1 MIAFRLNN
9 CNSLTKSLLWAMID
23 KNVQAR
29 IIDGRKA
36 VMKIL
41 ICDDETAF
49 CESMKARVSAY
60 VKNIGISADVVSVSS
75 MEQLNGFDFSTIDI
89 AFLDVMI
96 GQKATG
102 IELAKEI
109 HAARKD
115 AVLIFVTASVEFA
128 PQAFEVQAFRY
139 LLKSQLSE
147 KLHEYLGDAIAA
159 YKSAHQTFTFVVNNE
174 AIDIAVQD
182 IAYAEVDRRK
192 ILLHLCDT
200 SVLHAFYFS
209 MTALAEELSPMG
221 FLRVHRSFLINM
233 KHIKK
238 LNHSSVLLDNGA
250 IIPVSEHAYRDVKQQ
265 YELWL
270 EQEKWIVA

>member
-1 MIAFRLNN
+1 
-9 CNSLTKSLLWAMID
+9 
-23 KNVQAR
+23 
-29 IIDGRKA
+29 
-36 VMKIL
+36 MKIL
-41 ICDDETAF
+41 ICDDKTAF

-60 VKNIGISADVVSVSS
+60 VENAGLSADLVSVSS
-75 MEQLNGFDFSTIDI
+75 VEQLSRFDFSTIDI

-102 IELAKEI
+102 IEIAKKL
-109 HAARKD
+109 HSAQKD
-115 AVLIFVTASVEFA
+115 AVLIFVTSSVEFA

-147 KLHEYLGDAIAA
+147 KLDEYLGDAIDT

-182 IAYAEVDRRK
+182 IVYAEVDRRK

-200 SVLHAFYFS
+200 SVLHAFYLS
-209 MTALAEELSPMG
+209 MTAIAEKLSPMG

-250 IIPVSEHAYRDVKQQ
+250 TIPVSEHAYRDAKQQ
-265 YELWL
+265 YGLWL
-270 EQEKWIVA
+270 EREKWIIA